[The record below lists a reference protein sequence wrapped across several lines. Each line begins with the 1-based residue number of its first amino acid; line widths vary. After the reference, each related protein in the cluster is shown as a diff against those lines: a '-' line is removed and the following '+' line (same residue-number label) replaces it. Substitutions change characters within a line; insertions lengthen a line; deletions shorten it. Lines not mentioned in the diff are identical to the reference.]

1 MAALKSLYRMERW
14 NCLLKE
20 TVFPFLIC
28 CMPSYKR
35 GGRGSPIKIMDDLQ
49 FIDCKYSI
57 GKWILIQSLLI
68 FQEPIAESSTYYA
81 HLEIMANNIKIES
94 DDDSLSDDSLEV
106 SDTVT
111 GVTNLTS
118 DTILDSPDKISCA
131 LCVTRTK
138 GNKHQ
143 PARQESGQ
151 QYPLLL
157 LSQIINVFVYVS
169 HVTTVSSKFPR
180 CCC

>member
-1 MAALKSLYRMERW
+1 MA
-14 NCLLKE
+14 
-20 TVFPFLIC
+20 
-28 CMPSYKR
+28 
-35 GGRGSPIKIMDDLQ
+35 Q
-49 FIDCKYSI
+49 
-57 GKWILIQSLLI
+57 
-68 FQEPIAESSTYYA
+68 
-81 HLEIMANNIKIES
+81 NIKIES

-143 PARQESGQ
+143 PAGQESGQ
-151 QYPLLL
+151 QYPLLVQSKMFVKL
-157 LSQIINVFVYVS
+157 FTIIINVFLM
-169 HVTTVSSKFPR
+169 
-180 CCC
+180 

>member
-1 MAALKSLYRMERW
+1 
-14 NCLLKE
+14 
-20 TVFPFLIC
+20 
-28 CMPSYKR
+28 
-35 GGRGSPIKIMDDLQ
+35 
-49 FIDCKYSI
+49 
-57 GKWILIQSLLI
+57 
-68 FQEPIAESSTYYA
+68 
-81 HLEIMANNIKIES
+81 MANVKIES

-143 PARQESGQ
+143 QGKQESGQ
-151 QYPLLL
+151 QCPLLRKLFDNSKYFSCDSILKIPL
-157 LSQIINVFVYVS
+157 LTAYLVVNSLL
-169 HVTTVSSKFPR
+169 
-180 CCC
+180 

>member
-1 MAALKSLYRMERW
+1 
-14 NCLLKE
+14 
-20 TVFPFLIC
+20 
-28 CMPSYKR
+28 MPSYKR
-35 GGRGSPIKIMDDLQ
+35 GGREDPLRLWNVDDLQ

-68 FQEPIAESSTYYA
+68 FQEPIAESSTDYA
-81 HLEIMANNIKIES
+81 HWEIMANNIKIES

-157 LSQIINVFVYVS
+157 LSQIINVFVYYM
-169 HVTTVSSKFPR
+169 FLM
-180 CCC
+180 

>member
-1 MAALKSLYRMERW
+1 
-14 NCLLKE
+14 
-20 TVFPFLIC
+20 
-28 CMPSYKR
+28 
-35 GGRGSPIKIMDDLQ
+35 
-49 FIDCKYSI
+49 
-57 GKWILIQSLLI
+57 
-68 FQEPIAESSTYYA
+68 
-81 HLEIMANNIKIES
+81 MANNVKIEFES

-143 PARQESGQ
+143 LLGRQGSGQ
-151 QYPLLL
+151 QYPLLALRKLFVKRLKSSIL
-157 LSQIINVFVYVS
+157 LLM
-169 HVTTVSSKFPR
+169 
-180 CCC
+180 

>member
-1 MAALKSLYRMERW
+1 MA
-14 NCLLKE
+14 
-20 TVFPFLIC
+20 
-28 CMPSYKR
+28 
-35 GGRGSPIKIMDDLQ
+35 Q
-49 FIDCKYSI
+49 
-57 GKWILIQSLLI
+57 
-68 FQEPIAESSTYYA
+68 
-81 HLEIMANNIKIES
+81 NIKIES
-94 DDDSLSDDSLEV
+94 EDDSLSDDSLEV

-143 PARQESGQ
+143 PAEGQESGQ
-151 QYPLLL
+151 QYPLLVQSNKIFVKL
-157 LSQIINVFVYVS
+157 FTIIINVSS
-169 HVTTVSSKFPR
+169 HVTTLYSKFPH